1 VQWEEAI
8 FLFETKN
15 KTANEYKLTDA
26 VGLYKLNLETILA
39 QTQVL
44 ATHSVPQFLPAGIY
58 LALILLLFFHHL
70 ILFGPAHLSFH
81 TPLYLH
87 FQ

>member
-1 VQWEEAI
+1 MGRGDFSCLRPKIKLQMSKI
-8 FLFETKN
+8 
-15 KTANEYKLTDA
+15 LTDA
-26 VGLYKLNLETILA
+26 VGLYKLNLETILT
-39 QTQVL
+39 QMQVL
-44 ATHSVPQFLPAGIY
+44 ATHTVPPVLPAGIY
-58 LALILLLFFHHL
+58 LALILLLFFHHI